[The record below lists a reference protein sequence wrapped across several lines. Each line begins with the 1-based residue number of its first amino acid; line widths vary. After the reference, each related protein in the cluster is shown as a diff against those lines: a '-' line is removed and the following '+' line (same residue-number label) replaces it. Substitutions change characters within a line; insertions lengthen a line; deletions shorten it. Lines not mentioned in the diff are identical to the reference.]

1 MNINQLRYFVQA
13 AESRSFTKAAA
24 QNYISQTAI
33 TQQIHALE
41 NSLGV
46 QLFNRNRRPLELTPA
61 GHSFLRDAKVILS
74 HVDSAVHRV
83 HEASIGF
90 VGNLRIGYTKGYER
104 SNLSEI
110 LRSFH
115 EEYPNILVSCHRFDT
130 NQLSSGLFKDEYDI
144 IFTWDSSELCENPE
158 IQYQLNEHSPLVAA
172 LYPHHNLAKKSILSR
187 KELKNEN
194 ILFMT
199 LSSSGDSNED
209 MGFYQLYQDAG
220 YQPNIEFRSNDIES
234 ILMMVA
240 AEQGISILPSYAT
253 KKLMNADNLVF
264 IPLQGEMEYVDI
276 ISAWKTT
283 NENPVLH
290 RFVEHLKE
298 HTGI

>member
-1 MNINQLRYFVQA
+1 MNINQLHYFVQA
-13 AESRSFTKAAA
+13 AESRSFTMAAT

-33 TQQIHALE
+33 TQQIRALE

-61 GHSFLRDAKVILS
+61 GHSFLRDAKAILAR
-74 HVDSAVHRV
+74 VDLAVHRV

-90 VGNLRIGYTKGYER
+90 VGTLRIGYTKGYER

-115 EEYPNILVSCHRFDT
+115 EKYPNILVSCHRFDT

-144 IFTWDSSELCENPE
+144 IFTWDSSELCENPD
-158 IQYQLNEHSPLVAA
+158 IQYQLNERSPLVAA
-172 LYPHHNLAKKSILSR
+172 LYPHHNFSQRNVLSR
-187 KELKNEN
+187 KELKNET

-199 LSSSGDSNED
+199 LSSAGDSTED
-209 MGFYQLYQDAG
+209 MSFYQLYQDAG
-220 YQPNIEFRSNDIES
+220 YQPNIVFRSNDIES

-240 AEQGISILPSYAT
+240 AEQGVSILPSYAT
-253 KKLMNADNLVF
+253 QKLMNADNLIF
-264 IPLQGEMEYVDI
+264 IPLQGEKEYVDI
-276 ISAWKTT
+276 ISAWKIT
-283 NENPVLH
+283 NDNPVLH